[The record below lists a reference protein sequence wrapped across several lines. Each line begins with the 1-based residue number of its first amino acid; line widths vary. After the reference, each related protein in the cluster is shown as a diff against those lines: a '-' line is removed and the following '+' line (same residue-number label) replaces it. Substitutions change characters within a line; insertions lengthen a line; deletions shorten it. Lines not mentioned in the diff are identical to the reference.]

1 MINYLEQLLEKE
13 SNLVQHWLSNDVP
26 LKKATDEWFK
36 GIGGV
41 VAPYEPCA
49 NFKNEID
56 RVDYARYLFTGYIF
70 EEEEKNLSSGNRTM
84 FAIPLNLKVTKTP
97 GENFF
102 YFFDNP
108 SNTNFEYKDSL
119 KLSVDNFVIGKI
131 ETLKDLVSKEK
142 LVMTFEQ
149 GFVSRKNSELIAKIK
164 NLNPYTIDWSN
175 IPDYLTREDFLFL
188 AKEMSGKETVHY
200 MHFMN
205 WTNQVPGKVIHLMY
219 SKH

>member
-1 MINYLEQLLEKE
+1 MLENE
-13 SNLVQHWLSNDVP
+13 SNLVQHWLSNEVP

-70 EEEEKNLSSGNRTM
+70 EEEEKNLSIGNRTM
-84 FAIPLNLKVTKTP
+84 FAIPLNLQVTKTP

-102 YFFDNP
+102 HIFDTP
-108 SNTNFEYKDSL
+108 SNTNFEYKNSL

-131 ETLKDLVSKEK
+131 EMLKDLVSKEK

-164 NLNPYTIDWSN
+164 NLNAYTIDWSN
-175 IPDYLTREDFLFL
+175 IPDYLTKEDFLEI
-188 AKEMSGKETVHY
+188 AKGGLIS
-200 MHFMN
+200 
-205 WTNQVPGKVIHLMY
+205 
-219 SKH
+219 

>member
-1 MINYLEQLLEKE
+1 MNFLEQLLENE
-13 SNLVQHWLSNDVP
+13 SNLVQYWLSNDVP

-36 GIGGV
+36 GISGV

-102 YFFDNP
+102 HIFDTP

-119 KLSVDNFVIGKI
+119 KLSVDEFVIGKI
-131 ETLKDLVSKEK
+131 EMLKELVSKEK

-164 NLNPYTIDWSN
+164 NLNAYTIDWSN
-175 IPDYLTREDFLFL
+175 IPDYLTKEDFLEIAKGGLISYLFL
-188 AKEMSGKETVHY
+188 IWLKSPTKRAK
-200 MHFMN
+200 
-205 WTNQVPGKVIHLMY
+205 
-219 SKH
+219 

>member
-1 MINYLEQLLEKE
+1 MLENE
-13 SNLVQHWLSNDVP
+13 SNLVQHWLSNDVL

-56 RVDYARYLFTGYIF
+56 RLDYARYLFTGYIF
-70 EEEEKNLSSGNRTM
+70 EEKEKNLACGNRTM
-84 FAIPLNLKVTKTP
+84 FAIPLNLGVTKTP

-102 YFFDNP
+102 YFFDTP
-108 SNTNFEYKDSL
+108 SNTTFEYRDSM

-131 ETLKDLVSKEK
+131 EMLKDLVSKEK

-149 GFVSRKNSELIAKIK
+149 DFVSRNNSELIDKIK

-175 IPDYLTREDFLFL
+175 IPDYLTKDDFLAI
-188 AKEMSGKETVHY
+188 AKGGLMSESFSLWLKY
-200 MHFMN
+200 
-205 WTNQVPGKVIHLMY
+205 PKICAKSL
-219 SKH
+219 S

>member
-1 MINYLEQLLEKE
+1 MLENE

-41 VAPYEPCA
+41 VSPYEACA
-49 NFKNEID
+49 NFNSEID

-70 EEEEKNLSSGNRTM
+70 EEEENTLDCGNRTM

-102 YFFDNP
+102 HFFDAI
-108 SNTNFEYKDSL
+108 NTNFEYMDSL
-119 KLSVDNFVIGKI
+119 KLSVDKFMIGKM
-131 ETLKDLVSKEK
+131 EMMKDLVSKEK
-142 LVMTFEQ
+142 LVMTFEH
-149 GFVSRKNSELIAKIK
+149 GFLSKNNSELIAKIK
-164 NLNPYTIDWSN
+164 DLNPYTIDWSN

-188 AKEMSGKETVHY
+188 AKEMSGEETVHY

-205 WTNQVPGKVIHLMY
+205 WPNQLPGTVYVLGH
-219 SKH
+219 